1 MVHLKIKET
10 SLQAKRMIEYL
21 KTLSY
26 VEFIDIP
33 NEETREA
40 IWDAR
45 NKKVTTVKNSKEL
58 FKHLKA

>member
-1 MVHLKIKET
+1 MVQVKIKET

-33 NEETREA
+33 NQETREA
-40 IWDAR
+40 IRDAR
-45 NKKVTTVKNSKEL
+45 NKKVTPIRNSQEL